1 MLLKISQ
8 NLREKKLC
16 RGFFFNKFLDW
27 KPNTLSKRHQALIF
41 ENTYF
46 GEHLPTVASVH
57 CHLKSWKNVDEENAS
72 WSLFYS
78 VRERIDVIN
87 HNYLL
92 LIALLKVKLYSMLNE
107 NYDLQARHQKCEMA
121 SIF

>member
-1 MLLKISQ
+1 MFLKISQ
-8 NLREKKLC
+8 NLRKKKLC
-16 RGFFFNKFLDW
+16 RGFFFNKVLDW
-27 KPNTLSKRHQALIF
+27 KPNILSKRDQAQIF
-41 ENTYF
+41 DNAYF

-57 CHLKSWKNVDEENAS
+57 RHLKNWKNVDEENAS

-78 VRERIDVIN
+78 VRERINVVN